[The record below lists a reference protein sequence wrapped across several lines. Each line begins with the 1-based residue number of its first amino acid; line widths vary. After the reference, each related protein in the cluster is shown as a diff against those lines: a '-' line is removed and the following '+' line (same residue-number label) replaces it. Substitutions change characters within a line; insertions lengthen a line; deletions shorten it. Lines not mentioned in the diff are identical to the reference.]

1 MGKVDSPNSYLA
13 GKRIRGAVFRWVACG
28 FTVAWLAASLPV
40 QAAPKDLTLWRMC
53 QRNPDTTASNL
64 CLLEP
69 GQVVGE
75 ETRALADKTKWR
87 KFAQQFSML
96 FAPKYHSAAD
106 TLGMSGFNLGFD
118 YTMTSVSKGDHWND
132 ALEGVE
138 RFADLDPYGDK
149 AREADNLLSTFQ
161 FAIRKGLP
169 YSFDI
174 GFDATYFLHSKLF
187 YFGMNV
193 KYAFLED
200 FHDYAPD
207 VALRLNYG
215 QLFGSTDLDMRQFG
229 WDLVISKS
237 FPAAGVVEVTPYTGY
252 AFLVSFLRPGILN
265 PSFDAYLEDALLKL
279 PDRDEIIHRWYA
291 GLKLI
296 VATFHLAPEIQVSS
310 VEAYAISFNLGAE
323 F

>member
-1 MGKVDSPNSYLA
+1 MGKVDSPTSYVA
-13 GKRIRGAVFRWVACG
+13 AKRLRTMAFRGIACG
-28 FTVAWLAASLPV
+28 FAVACFAFGLSV

-53 QRNPDTTASNL
+53 VRNTDTTAMNL
-64 CLLEP
+64 CMLET
-69 GQVVGE
+69 GQVAGQ
-75 ETRALADKTKWR
+75 ETRALVDKGKWS

-149 AREADNLLSTFQ
+149 SRTADNMLSTFQ
-161 FAIRKGLP
+161 FAVRKGLP

-174 GFDATYFLHSKLF
+174 GFDASYFLHSKMF
-187 YFGMNV
+187 YFGMNL
-193 KYAFLED
+193 KYAVLED
-200 FHDYAPD
+200 FHEYSPD

-229 WDLVISKS
+229 WDIVISKS

-252 AFLVSFLRPGILN
+252 AFLVSFLRPGVLN
-265 PSFDAYLEDALLKL
+265 PSFDAVLDSPLLKL
-279 PDRDEIIHRWYA
+279 PDRDEIIHRWY
-291 GLKLI
+291 GGVKLI
-296 VATFHLAPEIQVSS
+296 VATFHIAPEVQVSS
-310 VEAYAISFNLGAE
+310 VEAYAMSFNIGAE